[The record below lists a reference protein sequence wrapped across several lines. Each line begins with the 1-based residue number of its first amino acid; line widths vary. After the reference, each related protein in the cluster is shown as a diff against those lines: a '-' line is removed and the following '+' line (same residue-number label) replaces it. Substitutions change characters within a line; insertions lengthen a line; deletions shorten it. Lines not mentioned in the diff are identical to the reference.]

1 MRKEG
6 IANWNPLAWARS
18 LATRRA
24 NGSVWGWNHR
34 TRAENTDQN
43 TVDVVSSPMTYTT
56 TRILEPGP
64 SIRARTVEDELTMI
78 PEEDY
83 QLELD
88 RQRMEEMRRHAI
100 EDGMMAAMGSPL
112 GRAGSAGSAGK
123 RALKKT
129 VEVASDAVNSSRS
142 VVTAYDLSAPF
153 RQGGIV
159 SLTHPSAVP
168 RAYVLMLRAAKS
180 ERSAKAVARLLR
192 MRQNYPLYGKS
203 GLHLADSG
211 KEAEEVFKAVFAKK
225 IPGVNMSERA
235 YNAYLNSVR
244 ADCFDSLLEA
254 LKATGKSQ
262 VTQAEMKAIANYI
275 NVATGRGSI
284 GAAEKYAKELSTVF
298 FAPKL
303 TASRW
308 QFLFAEPLYQ
318 GTARSRM
325 ILAGEYGK
333 YLAGLTALYGLAKM
347 SGAEVTWNP
356 QSTDFG
362 KIRYGENRID
372 PLSGLGK
379 HAVFAARIITG
390 QFEGASGKSESIY
403 DDKGRNNWDDIAERY
418 VRSTLSPLYGTAV
431 TLATGRGIDGKPYDA
446 GALPYD
452 LLPLSVRDIYEQYR
466 QNDPW
471 TATAMSLA
479 SLHGAGVDTYEKKV
493 PRMTK
498 EQVKKAIENGEA
510 FDAASLYK

>member
-1 MRKEG
+1 
-6 IANWNPLAWARS
+6 
-18 LATRRA
+18 
-24 NGSVWGWNHR
+24 
-34 TRAENTDQN
+34 
-43 TVDVVSSPMTYTT
+43 
-56 TRILEPGP
+56 
-64 SIRARTVEDELTMI
+64 
-78 PEEDY
+78 
-83 QLELD
+83 
-88 RQRMEEMRRHAI
+88 
-100 EDGMMAAMGSPL
+100 
-112 GRAGSAGSAGK
+112 
-123 RALKKT
+123 
-129 VEVASDAVNSSRS
+129 
-142 VVTAYDLSAPF
+142 
-153 RQGGIV
+153 
-159 SLTHPSAVP
+159 
-168 RAYVLMLRAAKS
+168 MLRAAKS

-275 NVATGRGSI
+275 NVATGRGTI

-403 DDKGRNNWDDIAERY
+403 DEKGRNNWDDIAERY

-498 EQVKKAIENGEA
+498 EQVQKAIENGEA

>member
-6 IANWNPLAWARS
+6 LANWNPLAWARS
-18 LATRRA
+18 LATRRSR
-24 NGSVWGWNHR
+24 GSVWGWDHR
-34 TRAENTDQN
+34 TRAVHSDQN
-43 TVDVVSSPMTYTT
+43 TVEVASSPLPQKT
-56 TRILEPGP
+56 LEKMREPV
-64 SIRARTVEDELTMI
+64 IRARTDEDELTTI
-78 PEEDY
+78 SEEDY
-83 QLELD
+83 QLAL
-88 RQRMEEMRRHAI
+88 QYEEDLRSHRNVI
-100 EDGMMAAMGSPL
+100 EMGMMAAMGTPI
-112 GRAGSAGSAGK
+112 GMGSSAGK
-123 RALKKT
+123 KFLTKAVDT
-129 VEVASDAVNSSRS
+129 ASDVVNSSRS

-153 RQGGIV
+153 RQGGII
-159 SLTHPSAVP
+159 SFSHPSVIP
-168 RAYVLMLRAAKS
+168 RSYVLMLRAAKS
-180 ERSAKAVARLLR
+180 EKSAQAVARLLR
-192 MRQNYPLYGKS
+192 QRANYPLYEKS
-203 GLHLADSG
+203 GLYLADSG
-211 KEAEEVFKAVFAKK
+211 KSAEEVFKAIFAKK

-244 ADCFDSLLEA
+244 AECFDSLLEA
-254 LKATGKSQ
+254 MKAVGNSK
-262 VTQAEMKAIANYI
+262 VTQKEMKAIANYI

-308 QFLFAEPLYQ
+308 QFIFGQPLYQ

-333 YLAGLTALYGLAKM
+333 YLAGLGTLYGLAKM
-347 SGAEVTWNP
+347 SGAEITWNP

-390 QFEGASGKSESIY
+390 QFQGASGKSESIY
-403 DDKGRNNWDDIAERY
+403 DDKGRNNWDDITKRY
-418 VRSTLSPLYGTAV
+418 FRSTLSPLYGTAY
-431 TLATGRGIDGKPYDA
+431 TLAEGRGIDGKPYDA
-446 GALPYD
+446 GAIPYE

-466 QNDPW
+466 DNDPL
-471 TATAMSLA
+471 TATAMSLI
-479 SLHGAGVDTYEKKV
+479 SLHGGGIDTYEKKE

-498 EQVKKAIENGEA
+498 AQVKKAIENGEA
-510 FDAASLYK
+510 FDAASFYK